1 MSWLMSAILLCLIGI
16 FMFMILRK
24 SNKSGIKFMF
34 LGISIILVGGI
45 IAVDSNSNL
54 EGFEYIIVL
63 IGLILSIVGFT
74 KSN

>member
-1 MSWLMSAILLCLIGI
+1 MSAILLCLIEI

-24 SNKSGIKFMF
+24 SNKSGIKFML

-63 IGLILSIVGFT
+63 ICLILSIVGFT